1 MSGAGNREQVFP
13 TRMTLSVMKGKL
25 KGAQQGHSLLKRKS
39 EALTKRFR
47 DITQRIDDAK
57 RKMGRVMQTAA
68 FSLAEVQYATGDN
81 ISYQVQE
88 SVQKARFQVKAKQ
101 ENVSGVYL
109 PTFESHINE
118 GINDFKM
125 TGLGRGGQQVQK
137 AKLVYTKAVETLVEL
152 ASLQTAFIILD
163 EVIKV
168 TNRRVNAIEHVIIPR
183 TENTISYIN
192 SELDELDREE
202 FYRLK
207 KVQEK
212 KQLAVAAE
220 EEEELAKRAANA
232 GDSIEEDEEEI
243 DEETKEGEV
252 DETEESDA
260 TPVPEDPSASSTL
273 AKKRKNKKKKKKS
286 TKGQPSEN
294 QIVED
299 VDKLANQSEV
309 LQNDEED
316 VIF

>member
-13 TRMTLSVMKGKL
+13 TRMTLGVMKTKL

-47 DITQRIDDAK
+47 EITKRIDDAK

-68 FSLAEVQYATGDN
+68 FSLAEVQYAVGGN
-81 ISYQVQE
+81 ISYQIQE
-88 SVQKARFQVKAKQ
+88 SVQNARFKIKAKQ
-101 ENVSGVYL
+101 ENVSGVFL
-109 PTFESHINE
+109 PSFDSDINE
-118 GINDFKM
+118 EINDFKM

-137 AKLVYTKAVETLVEL
+137 AKMVYTRAVETLVEL

-192 SELDELDREE
+192 SELDEMDREE

-212 KQLAVAAE
+212 KQVNAELEEAE
-220 EEEELAKRAANA
+220 EALEEQREIERQAQQQQDEKQLEKDVEQLDIKNE
-232 GDSIEEDEEEI
+232 DSSNKDDDNTPTDLLNENED
-243 DEETKEGEV
+243 
-252 DETEESDA
+252 
-260 TPVPEDPSASSTL
+260 
-273 AKKRKNKKKKKKS
+273 
-286 TKGQPSEN
+286 
-294 QIVED
+294 
-299 VDKLANQSEV
+299 
-309 LQNDEED
+309 D

>member
-1 MSGAGNREQVFP
+1 MSGSGNREQVFP
-13 TRMTLSVMKGKL
+13 TRMTLGVMKGKL

-47 DITQRIDDAK
+47 DITQRIDDSK

-109 PTFESHINE
+109 PTFDSHINE
-118 GINDFKM
+118 EINDFKM

-137 AKLVYTKAVETLVEL
+137 AKAVYTKAVETLVEL

-212 KQLAVAAE
+212 KQEATAAE
-220 EEEELAKRAANA
+220 EAEIIANRDKENSEKENAAEDDEQKVLEQVEKLDVGEDQN
-232 GDSIEEDEEEI
+232 DLLKEDE
-243 DEETKEGEV
+243 D
-252 DETEESDA
+252 
-260 TPVPEDPSASSTL
+260 
-273 AKKRKNKKKKKKS
+273 
-286 TKGQPSEN
+286 
-294 QIVED
+294 
-299 VDKLANQSEV
+299 
-309 LQNDEED
+309 D

>member
-1 MSGAGNREQVFP
+1 MSGSGNREQVFP
-13 TRMTLSVMKGKL
+13 TRMTLGLMKTKL

-47 DITQRIDDAK
+47 EITQRIDESK

-68 FSLAEVQYATGDN
+68 FSMAEVQYAVGDN
-81 ISYQVQE
+81 ISYQIQE
-88 SVQKARFQVKAKQ
+88 SVQNARFKIKAKQ
-101 ENVSGVYL
+101 ENVSGVFL
-109 PTFESHINE
+109 PTFESDVNE
-118 GINDFKM
+118 DINDFKL

-137 AKLVYTKAVETLVEL
+137 AKMVYTRAVETLVEL

-212 KQLAVAAE
+212 KQVAAE
-220 EEEELAKRAANA
+220 AEELEIKAEKERVQKEAEEAAALDIKYEKEEEAE
-232 GDSIEEDEEEI
+232 SEETQPKDEEKQEAS
-243 DEETKEGEV
+243 EEANDDSNEPQDLLKEN
-252 DETEESDA
+252 
-260 TPVPEDPSASSTL
+260 ED
-273 AKKRKNKKKKKKS
+273 
-286 TKGQPSEN
+286 
-294 QIVED
+294 
-299 VDKLANQSEV
+299 
-309 LQNDEED
+309 D